1 MADNGLIL
9 VSIFYC
15 TVISKPRYYQRCYTL
30 LTLVLNKIANI
41 IYSLP
46 NDARFF
52 YNFFFLFLL
61 FSCSCTKLVDGQ
73 TFGPNIA
80 HLRIKDAG
88 EIRLGPNAL
97 RVRGLQQLE
106 SITIV
111 DTHIVELDRTAFNGI
126 TYLFAVNLT
135 RNGLRE
141 IHPNTFQN
149 NTQLSLL
156 TISGN
161 PLMQDA
167 TKHYLLHAPSV
178 TDFVFSNN
186 GIEKLKRTAFSKMR
200 SLTYLN
206 LRGNRLREIDG
217 KILNGLDSLVEMD
230 LSENLLTDIPYELF
244 KDTPVQT
251 LNIAG
256 KRNGFAYW

>member
-1 MADNGLIL
+1 M
-9 VSIFYC
+9 
-15 TVISKPRYYQRCYTL
+15 
-30 LTLVLNKIANI
+30 
-41 IYSLP
+41 
-46 NDARFF
+46 
-52 YNFFFLFLL
+52 
-61 FSCSCTKLVDGQ
+61 DGQ

-97 RVRGLQQLE
+97 RARGLQQLE

-186 GIEKLKRTAFSKMR
+186 GIGKLKRTAFSKMR
-200 SLTYLN
+200 GLTYLN

-217 KILNGLDSLVEMD
+217 KILNGLDSLVEVD
-230 LSENLLTDIPYELF
+230 LSENLLSDIPHELF
-244 KDTPVQT
+244 KDTPVQI

-256 KRNGFAYW
+256 KKNGFAHLF

>member
-1 MADNGLIL
+1 M
-9 VSIFYC
+9 
-15 TVISKPRYYQRCYTL
+15 
-30 LTLVLNKIANI
+30 
-41 IYSLP
+41 
-46 NDARFF
+46 FF
-52 YNFFFLFLL
+52 CFHFL
-61 FSCSCTKLVDGQ
+61 SCSCSKLVDGQ

-97 RVRGLQQLE
+97 RSRGLQQLE

-126 TYLFAVNLT
+126 TFLFAVNLT
-135 RNGLRE
+135 RNNLQD

-161 PLMQDA
+161 PLRHMQDS
-167 TKHYLLHAPSV
+167 KHYLLHAPSV

-186 GIEKLKRTAFSKMR
+186 EIGKLKRTAFSKMR

-206 LRGNRLREIDG
+206 LRGNRLRDVDS
-217 KILNGLDSLVEMD
+217 KILNGLDSLVEVD
-230 LSENLLTDIPYELF
+230 LSDNLLNDISPDLF
-244 KDTPVQT
+244 KDTPVQN

-256 KRNGFAYW
+256 KKNDLAYRSIFVFFGGVFRK